1 MAPMPL
7 STIAPPGLRL
17 FQLLA
22 DPYRDLNGTR
32 AFLGSQ
38 YFSVMLTG
46 PSGAVDFTVIEAAGA
61 GSGYPE
67 LLEVG
72 SRAALHVEPQYRYHP
87 LPGLALAV
95 TPFPAVEHIL
105 QALPSLT
112 LPCDGGEASVLLTP
126 QLSGCSLVYLP
137 STAARREVRIIHI
150 QPIGLR
156 DGAELQ
162 TRLAA
167 AHPAFAGAPGA
178 TRIYGRNDCGATN
191 VNILGLRQ
199 NGKWTLVLQRFVSHG
214 QPVAVEL
221 LPLYE

>member
-1 MAPMPL
+1 MPL
-7 STIAPPGLRL
+7 TTVAPPGLRL

-32 AFLGSQ
+32 TFLGSQ

-61 GSGYPE
+61 ATGSPE
-67 LLEVG
+67 LLEVN
-72 SRAALHVEPQYRYHP
+72 SRAALHVAPQYRYHP
-87 LPGLALAV
+87 LPGIALAV
-95 TPFPAVEHIL
+95 TSYQTVRANL

-112 LPCDGGEASVLLTP
+112 LPCDGGEASVMLTP

-150 QPIGLR
+150 QPVGLA
-156 DGAELQ
+156 DGTVLQ
-162 TRLAA
+162 TLLAA

-191 VNILGLRQ
+191 VNIIALRQ
-199 NGKWTLVLQRFVSHG
+199 NGKWTLVLQKFVTHG